1 MTTRSVCKQRNAD
14 RLDKVLGYAADAVIV
29 AALLLPQLALA
40 ADASGIMSGVTAFLK
55 TLVNLL
61 IFEWGYYLGIA
72 TLAIKGYRY
81 WTGHTTLAD
90 LGVWGLGV
98 ALVFFA
104 PNIVQQFRQGASG
117 TV

>member
-1 MTTRSVCKQRNAD
+1 MTSEATDKQRRAD
-14 RLDKVLGYAADAVIV
+14 RLDKVLAYTVDGIVV

-40 ADASGIMSGVTAFLK
+40 ADASGVMSGVTAFLK
-55 TLVNLL
+55 TIVNLL
-61 IFEWGYYLGIA
+61 IFEWGYYIGIA

-81 WTGHTTLAD
+81 WSGHTTLSE
-90 LGVWGLGV
+90 LGTWGLGV

>member
-1 MTTRSVCKQRNAD
+1 MRSQPPTRRRRTNRIDQFLACVAHGV
-14 RLDKVLGYAADAVIV
+14 VLL
-29 AALLLPQLALA
+29 ALLLPQLALA

-61 IFEWGYYLGIA
+61 IFEWGYYIGIA
-72 TLAIKGYRY
+72 TLAVKGYRY

-90 LGVWGLGV
+90 LGTWGVGV

>member
-1 MTTRSVCKQRNAD
+1 MTTRSVCKQCKAD
-14 RLDKVLGYAADAVIV
+14 NLDKVLGYAVDGIVV

-40 ADASGIMSGVTAFLK
+40 AGASGVMTGVTEFLK
-55 TLVNLL
+55 TIVNLL
-61 IFEWGYYLGIA
+61 IFEWGYYIGIA
-72 TLAIKGYRY
+72 TLAIQGYRY
-81 WTGHTTLAD
+81 WTGHTTMME
-90 LGVWGLGV
+90 LGKWGLGV

>member
-1 MTTRSVCKQRNAD
+1 MTTRSVGTQSKAD
-14 RLDKVLGYAADAVIV
+14 RFDKILGYAADGIVV

-61 IFEWGYYLGIA
+61 IFEWGYYIGIA
-72 TLAIKGYRY
+72 TLAVKGYRY

-90 LGVWGLGV
+90 LGTWGVGV